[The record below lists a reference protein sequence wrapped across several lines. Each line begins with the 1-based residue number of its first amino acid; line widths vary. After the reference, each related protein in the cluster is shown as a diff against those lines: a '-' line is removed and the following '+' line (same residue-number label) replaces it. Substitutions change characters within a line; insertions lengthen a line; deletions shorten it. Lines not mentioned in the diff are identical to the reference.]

1 MKKYALIFFLS
12 ALAVSCGKKDAGSEA
27 GETQETREIHSY
39 ILLSRAQ
46 HAQAGIETGSFSSRV
61 MQEYLPASAELFLG
75 TEYTASVSTITEGIV
90 SELRVRLNQPVRKG
104 EVVAVLHKPG
114 LLDWQQEYLEQKD
127 RLVFLKAEYDRYRGL
142 AAENATAAR
151 NLQKAE
157 ADLKEAQTRMA
168 IQAARL
174 RQYQIDPEQLGAS
187 NLKTQ
192 LLLRAPISG
201 TVTKIHAGIGASL
214 GAGTALCEIADFS
227 GIQPAVYIFEKDIFR
242 VKPGARA
249 LLYFAADP
257 SKTYAATIQSMEGVV
272 DPDRKALR
280 AFARFDQ
287 PVSGLVAGAYMEAR
301 IAPAAGVETTVL
313 PQAAVVREGDGEY
326 IFFLEKEQADGFV
339 FHKVA
344 VRTGASEAGFVAVAP
359 LETVPEGA
367 KIVVKGAYYVSAQ
380 GSGIEIEE

>member
-1 MKKYALIFFLS
+1 MKKYALIFFLG
-12 ALAVSCGKKDAGSEA
+12 ALTASCGKKDVSPEA
-27 GETQETREIHSY
+27 GEAQETREIHSY
-39 ILLSRAQ
+39 ILLTNAQ
-46 HAQAGIETGSFSSRV
+46 HAQAGIETGSFSYRV
-61 MQEYLPASAELFLG
+61 MQEYFPASAELFLG
-75 TEYTASVSTITEGIV
+75 TEYTAAVSAITEGIV
-90 SELRVRLNQPVRKG
+90 SELRVRLNQSVRKG

-127 RLVFLKAEYDRYRGL
+127 RLVFLTAEYERYRGL

-157 ADLKEAQTRMA
+157 TDLKEAQTRMA

-174 RQYQIDPEQLGAS
+174 RQYQIDPEQVSPS

-192 LLLRAPISG
+192 LFLRAPISG

-214 GAGTALCEIADFS
+214 IAGTALCEIADFS
-227 GIQPAVYIFEKDIFR
+227 GIQPVVYIFEKDIFR
-242 VKPGARA
+242 VKPGARV
-249 LLYFAADP
+249 LLHFAADP
-257 SKTYAATIQSMEGVV
+257 SKTYAATIRDMDGAV

-280 AFARFDQ
+280 AFARFAQ
-287 PVSGLVAGAYMEAR
+287 PVSGLIAGAYMEAR
-301 IAPAAGVETTVL
+301 IAPTAGVETAAL
-313 PQAAVVREGDGEY
+313 PQDAVVREGDGEF

-344 VRTGASEAGFVAVAP
+344 VRTGAADGGFLAVTP
-359 LETVPEGA
+359 LEAVPEGA

-380 GSGIEIEE
+380 GSGIEMEE